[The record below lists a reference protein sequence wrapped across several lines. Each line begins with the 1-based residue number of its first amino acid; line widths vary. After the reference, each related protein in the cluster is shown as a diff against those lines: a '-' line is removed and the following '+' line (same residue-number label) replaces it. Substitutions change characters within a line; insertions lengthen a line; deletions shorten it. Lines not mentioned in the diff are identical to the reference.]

1 MYSIEN
7 FVSKND
13 KMNWKLL
20 LVIRFTLLT
29 DCSALNVKTQNY
41 AIEKEKIIISN
52 EILIGFATVFSD
64 ISCAHRCL
72 GTPTCCSASYE
83 IKAKKCLLNSC
94 CNPEI
99 LPSENGIFI
108 QKTGKF
114 YFVLYLIPSLKV
126 NLPFYHSSV
135 YTLSM
140 LSLFISNY
148 IYNRSHRWCNIC

>member
-1 MYSIEN
+1 
-7 FVSKND
+7 
-13 KMNWKLL
+13 MNWKLE
-20 LVIRFTLLT
+20 LVISLIIFTLFT
-29 DCSALNVKTQNY
+29 GCSALLVKSRNY
-41 AIEKEKIIISN
+41 AMKKQTIIVSN
-52 EILIGFATVFSD
+52 ETLIGITTEFSD
-64 ISCAHRCL
+64 IACAHRCL
-72 GTPTCCSASYE
+72 STPTCCSASYE